1 MWLGIVSIFPEMFR
15 VLGEYGVVGRG
26 IREGRAAVELFNP
39 REYAEGKHRQTD
51 DRPYGGGGGMLM
63 SFQPLQ
69 MAIEAGKESAIKQ
82 GHLNPCCL
90 FFSPQGRLLTQN
102 VVKSYSRME
111 SLVLVS
117 GCYEGM
123 DERIIS
129 RYADDEI
136 SVGDYVLSGGELPIM
151 TFINALMRLRDG
163 VLGNA
168 ASADSDS
175 FSGDGDGDGGLLEAP
190 HYTRPESVDGMRV
203 PAVLLS
209 GNHAAIKRWRRR
221 QSLGR
226 TWLRRPDLLARVKLS
241 ADDKKLLREFIENHA
256 ESNA

>member
-1 MWLGIVSIFPEMFR
+1 MFR
-15 VLGEYGVVGRG
+15 VLDEYGVVGRG

-39 REYAEGKHRQTD
+39 REHAEGKHRQTD
-51 DRPYGGGGGMLM
+51 DHPYGGGGGMLM
-63 SFQPLQ
+63 SFRPLQ

-82 GHLNPCCL
+82 GHLNPRCL

-102 VVKSYSRME
+102 VVRSYSRME

-136 SVGDYVLSGGELPIM
+136 SAGDYVLSGGELPIM
-151 TFINALMRLRDG
+151 TFVNALMRLRDG
-163 VLGNA
+163 VLGNV
-168 ASADSDS
+168 ASANSDS
-175 FSGDGDGDGGLLEAP
+175 FSGDGDGGGGLLEAP
-190 HYTRPESVDGMRV
+190 HYTRPESIDGMRV

-209 GNHAAIKRWRRR
+209 GNHAEIKRWRRR

-226 TWLRRPDLLARVKLS
+226 TWLRRPDLLARASLS
-241 ADDKKLLREFIENHA
+241 SDDKKLLREFIEDRT